1 MGLIA
6 AGYAVT
12 TAGSAR
18 AALEAIAGEM
28 PDVLVVDWLMPEMR
42 GDELLELIRDDR
54 ETRGLRVMFLSN
66 YPRDDPNVAGAVVAG
81 EAIPWLTK
89 SRTTPGTW
97 PSRSADRSNWK
108 RRLRRN
114 RAQPDQYR
122 NEAVVM

>member
-89 SRTTPGTW
+89 SRTTPRDLAEQV
-97 PSRSADRSNWK
+97 SRSFE
-108 RRLRRN
+108 L
-114 RAQPDQYR
+114 
-122 NEAVVM
+122 EATPPPKPSAA